1 MKKIKKALLIISI
14 LIITIYTLDF
24 VTFFTRAYQYSEY
37 KQTKKID
44 WKKNI
49 YEQFCPAKYWA
60 KFISVQEHYQYIEF
74 RDALTEKENNKSPI
88 LLLGGSFMHGDE
100 LSFEESFSYKLSKET
115 NRNVYNRAFSGKDP
129 KFMLFQTQLYYIIK
143 NFYILKQQNK
153 ELDISTFIYNLG
165 FDKTTTKNLQKIFND
180 KKSAK
185 IIYKNFDKIANEKNI
200 EYAFYTF
207 MFDHTRRMQVKAFTP
222 ITVYSEVFYKKE
234 NNNNLVLQ
242 DTFASK
248 YRILSLPAF
257 FEEQYVDYIC
267 KHKEKET
274 LELLGL
280 YIRKTKE
287 LLEKNNPN
295 IKFIVIYYQI
305 NDNYAH
311 NDIKNLLKNDKNIIL
326 VNIKDYVSEEV
337 MFSNPQSNHP
347 PSIVWKKAIPQ
358 IAKQFNL

>member
-1 MKKIKKALLIISI
+1 MKKSKKILLIILVLFVS
-14 LIITIYTLDF
+14 IYTLDYAI
-24 VTFFTRAYQYSEY
+24 FFARAYQYSEF
-37 KQTKKID
+37 KQTKKIN
-44 WKKNI
+44 WKKNL

-60 KFISVQEHYQYIEF
+60 KFISVQEHYQHIEF

-88 LLLGGSFMHGDE
+88 LLLGGSYMHGDE
-100 LSFEESFSYKLSKET
+100 LSFEESFSYKLSKMS

-143 NFYILKQQNK
+143 NFCILKQQNK
-153 ELDISTFIYNLG
+153 ELDINTFINNLG

-207 MFDHTRRMQVKAFTP
+207 MFDHTRRMQVKMFTP

-234 NNNNLVLQ
+234 KNNNLVLQ
-242 DTFASK
+242 DTFNSR
-248 YRILSLPAF
+248 YRILSLPDF
-257 FEEQYVDYIC
+257 YEEQYTNYLC
-267 KHKEKET
+267 TKKEEET

-287 LLEKNNPN
+287 LLEKNNPD

-305 NDNYAH
+305 NDNYSH
-311 NDIKNLLKNDKNIIL
+311 DDIKNLLENDKNIIL

-337 MFSNPQSNHP
+337 MFSNPQSMHP
-347 PSIVWKKAIPQ
+347 PSIVWEKAIPK
-358 IAKQFNL
+358 ILKEFRL